1 MKNAKLQDASPN
13 IIFIL
18 ADDMGYG
25 DFSIFNGGRSNT
37 PTLDYL
43 INESVCLTHQYTASP
58 VCNPSRAALMTGRY
72 PHRTGSIDT
81 LEWWGLERLALRET
95 TIADVFKSAGYTTG
109 HIGKWH
115 LGSFDFRYHPL
126 NRGFDETVCFR
137 GGMHDYYDWRIEY
150 GNTVKRADGRYLTD
164 VWTDEAIKFIKRRK
178 STDKFYLQVN
188 YNAPHTPL
196 QAPENDIL
204 PFLEKG
210 FNRGV
215 STVYGMIQRMDS
227 GIQQILDV
235 LESQG
240 LADNTILVF
249 TSDNGPQFG
258 NPSHIEADLENT
270 EFSEWQLDRFN
281 CNFNGAKG
289 TIYEGGIRVPL
300 IIRWPDGLE
309 GKRLISLMSH
319 FTDWFPTLLAA
330 SGISVPSEIDIDGVN
345 IWPMLSQEIKCNQ
358 PQRFWQWNRFSP
370 DVTSNAAVID
380 GDWKLVRPRI
390 DETMVVPDSENLKIS
405 MYNPEHFIEHGIFSK
420 PYPAREIPPPPPAEL
435 YNIAKDPEE
444 RNNLADSE
452 IERVRKLLVD
462 LESWFE
468 KVEFER
474 SMIFE

>member
-1 MKNAKLQDASPN
+1 MGNTNLPHTSPN
-13 IIFIL
+13 VIFIL

-25 DFSIFNGGRSNT
+25 DFSIFNGGLSST

-115 LGSFDFRYHPL
+115 LGSFDFRYHSL

-150 GNTVKRADGRYLTD
+150 GDNVKRADGRYLTD
-164 VWTDEAIKFIKRRK
+164 VWIDEAIKFIKRRK
-178 STDKFYLQVN
+178 PTDKFYPQVN

-196 QAPENDIL
+196 QAPEEDIL

-210 FNRGV
+210 FNCGV
-215 STVYGMIQRMDS
+215 STVYGMIKHMDS

-235 LESQG
+235 LDSQG

-258 NPSHIEADLENT
+258 TPSNIEADLESA
-270 EFSEWQLDRFN
+270 ELPERKLDRFN
-281 CNFNGAKG
+281 CNFNRAKG
-289 TIYEGGIRVPL
+289 LTYEGGIRVPL
-300 IIRWPDGLE
+300 IIR
-309 GKRLISLMSH
+309 
-319 FTDWFPTLLAA
+319 
-330 SGISVPSEIDIDGVN
+330 
-345 IWPMLSQEIKCNQ
+345 
-358 PQRFWQWNRFSP
+358 
-370 DVTSNAAVID
+370 
-380 GDWKLVRPRI
+380 
-390 DETMVVPDSENLKIS
+390 
-405 MYNPEHFIEHGIFSK
+405 
-420 PYPAREIPPPPPAEL
+420 
-435 YNIAKDPEE
+435 
-444 RNNLADSE
+444 
-452 IERVRKLLVD
+452 
-462 LESWFE
+462 
-468 KVEFER
+468 
-474 SMIFE
+474 

>member
-1 MKNAKLQDASPN
+1 MLLENTKLPNASPN

-37 PTLDYL
+37 PTLDSL

-150 GNTVKRADGRYLTD
+150 GDNVKRADGRYLTD
-164 VWTDEAIKFIKRRK
+164 VWTDEAVKFIKRRK

-196 QAPENDIL
+196 QAPEEDIL

-215 STVYGMIQRMDS
+215 STVYGMIKHMDS
-227 GIQQILDV
+227 GIQHILDA
-235 LESQG
+235 LDSQG

-249 TSDNGPQFG
+249 TSDNGPEVPTILAMRRDFKHDGAAPWRGVKRDNWEGGHRVPFIAYWPNKIKGGKVSDALISQTDLMATFADLVDYDLSNNVAEDSYSFLPEILSVDKSPKGREYMLQQAAFG
-258 NPSHIEADLENT
+258 NLSIRQKA
-270 EFSEWQLDRFN
+270 WKYLDHKDSGGN
-281 CNFNGAKG
+281 S
-289 TIYEGGIRVPL
+289 YSEGGYWV
-300 IIRWPDGLE
+300 
-309 GKRLISLMSH
+309 
-319 FTDWFPTLLAA
+319 LLRYA
-330 SGISVPSEIDIDGVN
+330 
-345 IWPMLSQEIKCNQ
+345 L
-358 PQRFWQWNRFSP
+358 
-370 DVTSNAAVID
+370 
-380 GDWKLVRPRI
+380 
-390 DETMVVPDSENLKIS
+390 
-405 MYNPEHFIEHGIFSK
+405 
-420 PYPAREIPPPPPAEL
+420 
-435 YNIAKDPEE
+435 
-444 RNNLADSE
+444 
-452 IERVRKLLVD
+452 
-462 LESWFE
+462 LES
-468 KVEFER
+468 
-474 SMIFE
+474 